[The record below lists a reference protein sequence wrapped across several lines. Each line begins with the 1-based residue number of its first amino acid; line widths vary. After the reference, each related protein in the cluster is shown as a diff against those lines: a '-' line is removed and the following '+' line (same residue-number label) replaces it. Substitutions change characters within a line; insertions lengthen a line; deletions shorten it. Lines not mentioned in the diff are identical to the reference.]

1 MQKHYRLADDVSE
14 DEANLIFNNAAWKVI
29 KDTFK
34 HARCIYVASYYTQ
47 VNLLPFYTQVL
58 KLLIFFTLT
67 CKCNSFCM
75 QVLKREMKPTQVH
88 EIYLTKQQHLQGG
101 QFVG

>member
-1 MQKHYRLADDVSE
+1 
-14 DEANLIFNNAAWKVI
+14 
-29 KDTFK
+29 
-34 HARCIYVASYYTQ
+34 
-47 VNLLPFYTQVL
+47 
-58 KLLIFFTLT
+58 
-67 CKCNSFCM
+67 M